1 MGGARPGS
9 SDRLTTLAK
18 GSGKRER
25 QKPRSTQTLRANQA
39 QREQSDG
46 GVLSVGLSR
55 PLRRWRCSDCA
66 HRAANLRQLP
76 TPPWARQ
83 PYRAPTKRPTAGWA
97 TASTGLLGA
106 GGGQRRLGCPTD
118 LEAVS
123 QLNARLHLVER
134 YRTTRRVKPEVTP
147 LHEARR
153 QHVRQKATDE
163 LGRRKRRLAL
173 AGTLHLSVTKHPFR
187 LVGANDAALRDRP
200 LEHLARAIQ
209 KTRLR
214 VAHRLAID
222 IPIDRP
228 DLGIDRLQPARRR
241 HGVAELRP
249 KDW

>member
-1 MGGARPGS
+1 MGGARPWS
-9 SDRLTTLAK
+9 SDRLTTHAK

-76 TPPWARQ
+76 TSPWARQ
-83 PYRAPTKRPTAGWA
+83 PHRAPTKRPTAVWA

-123 QLNARLHLVER
+123 QLNACLHLVER
-134 YRTTRRVKPEVTP
+134 YRTTRREKPEVTP
-147 LHEARR
+147 LHEANR
-153 QHVRQKATDE
+153 HTC
-163 LGRRKRRLAL
+163 GRKRRMN
-173 AGTLHLSVTKHPFR
+173 SVGESVSLRSRELFTFR
-187 LVGANDAALRDRP
+187 
-200 LEHLARAIQ
+200 
-209 KTRLR
+209 
-214 VAHRLAID
+214 
-222 IPIDRP
+222 
-228 DLGIDRLQPARRR
+228 
-241 HGVAELRP
+241 
-249 KDW
+249 